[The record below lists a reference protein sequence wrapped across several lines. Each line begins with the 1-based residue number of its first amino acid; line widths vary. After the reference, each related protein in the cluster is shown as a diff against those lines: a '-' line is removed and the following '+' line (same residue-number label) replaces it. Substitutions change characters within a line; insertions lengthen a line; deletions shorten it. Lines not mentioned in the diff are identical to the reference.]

1 MTFEE
6 ALRTYLSVADVTTVE
21 TMGVEGV
28 EGVEGVGYVDKKG
41 AGTASAG
48 LHA

>member
-28 EGVEGVGYVDKKG
+28 GYVDKKG